1 MNTHTDSAHSLDG
14 AFGRVVR
21 AEQHF
26 SELVGRIEALRQE
39 QYDAISWELDLER
52 PGEVRVSRT
61 KYVLVPLLFSIL
73 VVEIC
78 YNLRAALDYLIFEL
92 ARLDFGQ
99 VQNGTQFPIE
109 DRPKNFAG
117 NGHRRL
123 VGLNARHIAAMEPL
137 QPYNGCNWTRLLR
150 DISNPDKHRSLSFS
164 QGGFELEAYPAADR
178 LRSSI
183 SPAKSR
189 AHATPSPEWKC
200 TCKLTLPLKYNSATE
215 RRSYRRLRKSR
226 LKLLQRLRR
235 SRLISNE
242 SLSGQ

>member
-1 MNTHTDSAHSLDG
+1 MNTHIDSAHSLDG

-39 QYDAISWELDLER
+39 QYDAIAWELDLER

-73 VVEIC
+73 VGEIC

-123 VGLNARHIAAMEPL
+123 VGLNARHIAAMELL

-150 DISNPDKHRSLSFS
+150 DISNPDKHRSLSFAR
-164 QGGFELEAYPAADR
+164 GGFELEAYPAADR
-178 LRSSI
+178 LRFLNLPGKVSSARH
-183 SPAKSR
+183 PVTGVEM
-189 AHATPSPEWKC
+189 HVQTN
-200 TCKLTLPLKYNSATE
+200 LTLEIQFSDGTPVVPTLEKIKTQVAATLE
-215 RRSYRRLRKSR
+215 AFKTDF
-226 LKLLQRLRR
+226 K
-235 SRLISNE
+235 
-242 SLSGQ
+242 